1 MTADPSCD
9 FCDKRGLPILPVRY
23 AVAPV
28 EAKAPKLAGAL
39 KMAQDV
45 PLGDYAHY
53 TNRLVRNGFVYVY
66 DEARR
71 QWSSYYATPT
81 GHFTRFDINRPLP
94 PALKEAS
101 PCSRNGHPEVAGCI
115 TISSP
120 KQASAVWIGF
130 SEAQWTPAVLAK
142 HEDAG
147 YRERHMRRFD
157 VKAWLASQSTTHAEK
172 IARVGE
178 CVAEY
183 SSSVVERDFGFSP
196 APFHSRGDQA
206 AGLNQAADV
215 LLDGM
220 GVVLA
225 LDDPS
230 GIAQDLAQLM
240 QAGVHAFVN
249 RSEYKR
255 KLQVSSAIE
264 QMRQGIRTQAE
275 LSAIANA
282 HRRAHQAVS
291 PGYGGAG
298 FGGGSANAGM
308 ALARLFNDELDEGLT
323 NLEERLRNLTPE
335 QLDQA
340 GDQAWEEYAEK
351 YDEGARARWQSSFD
365 EKMKAFDRIFTGP
378 LAQAHASWLAGQ
390 DLTAQFECNF
400 DPDDPHSGVAYVV
413 AFALCV
419 EGTQDKKASFD
430 AVFKQLEGAPED
442 PASLAVR
449 ALLLNQRGLAQKA
462 ANVDAGTV
470 DPRSIPW
477 DALIGAYDKAL
488 AAAGTAAQTAVAQL
502 LMQLGA
508 PLMKLLDKGIDGGVR
523 PALIAFGMAGQAPV
537 VKVSVT
543 GGKKAFR
550 AAIIRQ
556 LLGLHGGRI
565 DRNAMQRAV
574 SAELRRLQMR
584 GVPMHGTAR
593 KTFLVLA
600 DPAVVKSMPSGLSA
614 QQRADWLSGSL
625 RTVEQY
631 EATEMTRWKSTVTPK
646 VRLGAA
652 AVIVQTL
659 CFSKVA
665 AEKDGAMG
673 HERFDSITRYW
684 ASLGAVA
691 GTASETLG
699 TLVKSSVNAGSLRY
713 APTAMKSLGALMMK
727 WGGRAN
733 VAGGVVMAAMDA
745 VQTYR
750 AFQEESYGMAVLYG
764 SSALLGIGAIFAF
777 GVSLLLGVVVLV
789 LLLIVVVL
797 IEQFKDSKLQDW
809 LERCYS
815 WGRLEDYPTAEQERR
830 ELKLALAG

>member
-1 MTADPSCD
+1 MDH
-9 FCDKRGLPILPVRY
+9 
-23 AVAPV
+23 
-28 EAKAPKLAGAL
+28 
-39 KMAQDV
+39 DV

-53 TNRLVRNGFVYVY
+53 TTRLVRDGFVYIF

-71 QWSSYYATPT
+71 RLSGYYATPT
-81 GHFTRFDINRPLP
+81 GHFTRFDISRPLP
-94 PALKEAS
+94 PALKEGA

-120 KQASAVWIGF
+120 KQASAIWIGY
-130 SEAQWTPAVLAK
+130 SEVQWTPAVLAK

-147 YRERHMRRFD
+147 YRERHMRKFD
-157 VKAWLASQSTTHAEK
+157 VKAWLASQNASHAEK
-172 IARVGE
+172 IACVAE

-183 SSSVVERDFGFSP
+183 SPEVEQRRFGFSP
-196 APFHSRGDQA
+196 AKFHSRSDQA
-206 AGLNQAADV
+206 AGLNQASDA

-230 GIAQDLAQLM
+230 GITQDLAQLM
-240 QAGVHAFVN
+240 QTGVHSFVN
-249 RSEYKR
+249 RPEYKR

-275 LSAIANA
+275 LSAIAKA
-282 HRRAHQAVS
+282 HRQARQAVS

-298 FGGGSANAGM
+298 FGGGAANAGM
-308 ALARLFNDELDEGLT
+308 ALARMFNDKLDEDLT
-323 NLEERLRNLTPE
+323 NLEERLRNLTPQ

-340 GDQAWEEYAEK
+340 GDEAWEEYAEK
-351 YDEGARARWQSSFD
+351 YDETARARWQASFD
-365 EKMKAFDRIFTGP
+365 KKMKAFDRIFTGP
-378 LAQAHASWLAGQ
+378 LAQAHATWLASQ
-390 DLTAQFECNF
+390 SLTSQFECNF
-400 DPDDPHSGVAYVV
+400 DPNDPHSGTAYAV

-430 AVFKQLEGAPED
+430 AVFKQLEGDPED
-442 PASLAVR
+442 PANLAVR
-449 ALLLNQRGLAQKA
+449 ALLLNQQGLAQKA
-462 ANVDAGTV
+462 ANVDAATL

-477 DALIGAYDKAL
+477 DALIGAYEEVQAV
-488 AAAGTAAQTAVAQL
+488 AGTAAQTATAQL

-523 PALIAFGMAGQAPV
+523 PALIAFGMAGQAPI

-614 QQRADWLSGSL
+614 RQRATWVAGSL

-631 EATEMTRWKSTVTPK
+631 EATEMTRWKTTVTPK

-665 AEKDGAMG
+665 ADKDGVMD

-699 TLVKSSVNAGSLRY
+699 TLVKNAATSGSLRY
-713 APTAMKSLGALMMK
+713 APTAMKSLGALMAK

-733 VAGGVVMAAMDA
+733 VAGGVVMAAMDFWQGVKA
-745 VQTYR
+745 Y
-750 AFQEESYGMAVLYG
+750 QENQPGMMVLYF

-777 GVSLLLGVVVLV
+777 GVSLLLGVVVLA

-797 IEQFKDSKLQDW
+797 IEHFKDNKLQDW

-815 WGRLEDYPTAEQERR
+815 WGRLQDYPTAEQERR